1 MDIIEFL
8 NIWIFADFENFD
20 FDFWS
25 ILAVG
30 GSFRP
35 ENGFLVS
42 KICRFMYSKNSN
54 IKILVRKPDFWC
66 PKSSNMSTICH

>member
-35 ENGFLVS
+35 QKWISRVQNMQIYVFN
-42 KICRFMYSKNSN
+42 KFKYQ
-54 IKILVRKPDFWC
+54 DFG
-66 PKSSNMSTICH
+66 PKT

>member
-1 MDIIEFL
+1 MDIIEFV

-35 ENGFLVS
+35 QKLISRVPNMQIYVFQ
-42 KICRFMYSKNSN
+42 KFKYK
-54 IKILVRKPDFWC
+54 DFGA
-66 PKSSNMSTICH
+66 KT